1 MIERDECMAMTTKE
15 LREKIATA
23 TDVEWFKEVES
34 TFNFPRAN
42 FNQTY
47 KGVLAIYEF
56 ASQQLKGWLA
66 ITPLPNEL
74 AKHKQYYEDII
85 RQIEWLVNGYNSHTG
100 NSLTSTWNAQVGNYI
115 NNSQNERFLYNSP
128 EIGFLLNVQKNFP
141 QRFQGAYKAI
151 SGQQINNARD
161 ELFGALM
168 AYEFIDND
176 TSEITQRRNEE
187 KKSISKI
194 RTDFQSYL
202 SNSEAELVNH
212 LANANQQFTD
222 YAQKIDELT
231 KTKDEEFTTWFTDT
245 REEKW
250 DKFYKPSVQKI
261 AELEETYR
269 EKLKLEAPAEHWEK
283 RAILLRSQGWN
294 ALIMVAFF
302 VFIAVFILGFVLV
315 HTPEQMYASWF
326 NNDKSVA
333 IRWSIVFVT
342 LISFLAYA
350 IRAVSKVMFSAF
362 HLARDSEERHTL
374 TFFYLALLE
383 DSNVEKEDRQLI
395 MQSLFSRSD
404 SGLLKDDGSPTMP
417 NDISKFLGR

>member
-1 MIERDECMAMTTKE
+1 MIERDECMAMTVKE

-23 TDVEWFKEVES
+23 TDLKWFQEIES

-42 FNQTY
+42 FNQSF
-47 KGVLAIYEF
+47 KGVSAIYEF
-56 ASQQLKGWLA
+56 ASQQLVGWIA
-66 ITPLPNEL
+66 IDSLPREL
-74 AKHKQYYEDII
+74 SSQKQYFETIV
-85 RQIEWLVNGYNSHTG
+85 REIESFVNSYISQTG
-100 NSLTSTWNAQVGNYI
+100 NTLNAYWNSVRNNI

-128 EIGFLLNVQKNFP
+128 EIVFLLNVHKNLP
-141 QRFQGAYKAI
+141 KRFQGAYKTI
-151 SGQQINNARD
+151 IGQQINNTRD
-161 ELFGALM
+161 DLFGALM
-168 AYEFIDND
+168 AYEFIDKD
-176 TSEITQRRNEE
+176 TSEITQRRNAE

-194 RTDFQSYL
+194 RSDFQGYL

-212 LANANQQFTD
+212 LANANQQFND

-231 KTKDEEFTTWFTDT
+231 KTKDEEFTTWFTDA

-326 NNDKSVA
+326 NNDKSAA

-417 NDISKFLGR
+417 NDISKFLGK

>member
-1 MIERDECMAMTTKE
+1 MAMTVKE

-23 TDVEWFKEVES
+23 TDLKWFQEIES
-34 TFNFPRAN
+34 TFNFPLAK
-42 FNQTY
+42 FNHSF
-47 KGVLAIYEF
+47 KGVSAIYEF

-66 ITPLPNEL
+66 ITPLPREL
-74 AKHKQYYEDII
+74 ETHKRYYEDII

-141 QRFQGAYKAI
+141 QRFQGAYKTI
-151 SGQQINNARD
+151 IGHQINNARD

-194 RTDFQSYL
+194 RSDFQGYL

-231 KTKDEEFTTWFTDT
+231 MTKDEEFTTWFTDA

-269 EKLKLEAPAEHWEK
+269 EKLKLEAPAEHWETRGNK
-283 RAILLRSQGWN
+283 LRKQGWV
-294 ALIMVAFF
+294 ALGVLTLLVIIGV
-302 VFIAVFILGFVLV
+302 VILYFILVSP
-315 HTPEQMYASWF
+315 PEQIYASWF
-326 NNDKSVA
+326 DNDKSTAVRWTLVLVA
-333 IRWSIVFVT
+333 LLS
-342 LISFLAYA
+342 LLAYA
-350 IRAVSKVMFSAF
+350 IRSVAKVMFSAF

-374 TFFYLALLE
+374 TFFYLALLK
-383 DSNVEKEDRQLI
+383 DSNIEKEDRQLI
-395 MQSLFSRSD
+395 MQSLFSRAD
-404 SGLLKDDGSPTMP
+404 TGLLKDDGGPTMP